1 MTNTNILAAFNDHFY
16 SFVNEI
22 HELYPADI
30 DIASLKNYFLTLRK
44 INPKLIISAWDQKIV
59 VKYKEEID
67 KGDLTFFLE
76 KDYTSD
82 LNKNS
87 NNNKILD
94 GISRLRAPINL
105 MNEENKSKSM
115 KYIQN
120 LTKLCIIYFNK

>member
-30 DIASLKNYFLTLRK
+30 DIASLKNYFL
-44 INPKLIISAWDQKIV
+44 KLIISAWDQKIV

>member
-1 MTNTNILAAFNDHFY
+1 MTTNILAAFNDHFY
-16 SFVNEI
+16 SFVNDIQLLHPE
-22 HELYPADI
+22 DI
-30 DIASLKNYFLTLRK
+30 DIATLKNYFLTLRK
-44 INPKLIISAWDQKIV
+44 INPKLIISTWHTKIAV
-59 VKYKEEID
+59 NYKEEID
-67 KGDLTFFLE
+67 NGNLTFFLE

-94 GISRLRAPINL
+94 GITRLREPINL